1 MYSSSVMQ
9 GPSPP
14 DEGTMSF
21 IIMFARSSSKRAA
34 GQLPAVVKKDKEGE
48 IRGVGGQRGQL

>member
-1 MYSSSVMQ
+1 MQ